1 MGRSFGW
8 RNLARSTNGDAKS
21 CPLVSRVREI
31 ELKGMKVMR
40 KLVKKAALP
49 VIALTFAASVADTKA
64 QPDSPK
70 PVKAAHYQGQVRN
83 SCNETETYDL
93 WRQLFGC

>member
-1 MGRSFGW
+1 
-8 RNLARSTNGDAKS
+8 
-21 CPLVSRVREI
+21 
-31 ELKGMKVMR
+31 
-40 KLVKKAALP
+40 
-49 VIALTFAASVADTKA
+49 VADTKA

-93 WRQLFGC
+93 WRQLVGC